1 MVGPRVTLETIRAAR
16 GYLSGR
22 IHRTPLA
29 SAQLIGQMTQPRVR
43 LLLKA
48 EHLQKTG
55 SFKPRGIFYRLA
67 QLTDDERVR
76 GVITVST
83 GNTAQSLAWAARQQ
97 RISCTVVV
105 PTTAPRTK
113 REAAAGYGAEVIAI
127 GESMHQCWEAADTL
141 IATRGLTLV
150 HPCDDPFLIAGH
162 GTLGLEILE
171 DCPEVQAVLVPVGG
185 GALATGVAV
194 AIKLTRPEVKV
205 FGVEPKLAPKLS
217 RALAQGQPVDIGV
230 TATIADGLRTPVIGS
245 LPFALARQ
253 YLDAVIQVSEE
264 AMIEAMRLLLLRG
277 KYLVEPAGAAAVGAL
292 LEGSAPLPEQALT
305 VAVLSGGNVDQS
317 TLFDLLGRQEA

>member
-1 MVGPRVTLETIRAAR
+1 MVTLETIRAAQD
-16 GYLSGR
+16 YLSGK
-22 IHRTPLA
+22 IHRTPLV
-29 SAQLIGQMTQPRVR
+29 SAQLIGQMAKPRVR

-55 SFKPRGIFYRLA
+55 SFKPRGILYRLA
-67 QLTDDERVR
+67 HLEDGERAR

-83 GNTAQSLAWAARQQ
+83 GNTAQSLAWAAGQQ
-97 RISCTVVV
+97 GIPCTVIV

-113 REAAAGYGAEVIAI
+113 REAATGYGAEVIAI
-127 GESMHQCWEAADTL
+127 GESMHQCWETADTL
-141 IATRGLTLV
+141 IAARGLTLI

-171 DCPEVQAVLVPVGG
+171 DRPEVYAVLVPVGG
-185 GALATGVAV
+185 GALATGVAA
-194 AIKLTRPEVKV
+194 AIKLLRPEVKV
-205 FGVEPKLAPKLS
+205 FGVEPKLTPKLS
-217 RALAQGQPVDIGV
+217 QALAHGRPVDVGA
-230 TATIADGLRTPVIGS
+230 TATVADGLRTSVIGS

-277 KYLVEPAGAAAVGAL
+277 KYLVEPAGAAALGAL
-292 LEGSAPLPEQALT
+292 LEGSAPVPEQALT
-305 VAVLSGGNVDQS
+305 VAILSGGNIDQS
-317 TLFDLLGRQEA
+317 TLIGLLGSKEA

>member
-1 MVGPRVTLETIRAAR
+1 MVTLETIRAAHE
-16 GYLSGR
+16 YLAGA
-22 IHRTPLA
+22 IHRTPVV
-29 SAQLIGQMTQPRVR
+29 SAQLIGQMTEPRVR

-55 SFKPRGIFYRLA
+55 SFKPRGILYRLT
-67 QLTDDERVR
+67 QLTEGERTR

-83 GNTAQSLAWAARQQ
+83 GNTAQSLAWAAGQQ
-97 RISCTVVV
+97 GIPCTVVV
-105 PTTAPRTK
+105 PTTSPRSK
-113 REAAAGYGAEVIAI
+113 REAATGYGANVIAI
-127 GESMHQCWEAADTL
+127 GESMHQCWETADTL
-141 IATRGLTLV
+141 IATRGLTLI

-171 DCPEVQAVLVPVGG
+171 DCPEVDAVLVPVGG
-185 GALATGVAV
+185 GALATGVAA
-194 AIKLTRPEVKV
+194 AIKLVRPEVKV

-217 RALAQGQPVDIGV
+217 RALAHGQPVDIG
-230 TATIADGLRTPVIGS
+230 ATTTVADGLRTPVIGS

-277 KYLVEPAGAAAVGAL
+277 KYLVEPAGAAALGAM
-292 LEGSAPLPEQALT
+292 LEGSVPISAQAL
-305 VAVLSGGNVDQS
+305 VVVVLSGGNIDQS
-317 TLFDLLGRQEA
+317 TLFDLLGR

>member
-1 MVGPRVTLETIRAAR
+1 MVTLETIRAAHD
-16 GYLSGR
+16 YLSGK
-22 IHRTPLA
+22 IHRTPVV
-29 SAQLIGQMTQPRVR
+29 SAQLIGQMTEPRVR

-55 SFKPRGIFYRLA
+55 SFKPRGILYRLA
-67 QLTDDERVR
+67 QLTDDERAR

-83 GNTAQSLAWAARQQ
+83 GNTAQSLAWAAGQQ
-97 RISCTVVV
+97 GIPCAVVV

-113 REAAAGYGAEVIAI
+113 REAAASYGADVIVI
-127 GESMHQCWEAADTL
+127 GESMQQCWEAADTL
-141 IATRGLTLV
+141 IASRGLTLI

-171 DCPEVQAVLVPVGG
+171 DCPEVDAVLVPVGG
-185 GALATGVAV
+185 GALATGVAA
-194 AIKLTRPEVKV
+194 AIKLARPEVKV

-217 RALAQGQPVDIGV
+217 QALAHGQPVDIGA
-230 TATIADGLRTPVIGS
+230 TATVADGLRTPVIGS

-264 AMIEAMRLLLLRG
+264 AMIEAMGLLLMRG
-277 KYLVEPAGAAAVGAL
+277 KYLVEPAGAVPLGAL
-292 LEGSAPLPEQALT
+292 LEGSAPVSAQALV
-305 VAVLSGGNVDQS
+305 VAVLSGGNIDQS

>member
-1 MVGPRVTLETIRAAR
+1 MVTLETIRAAHD
-16 GYLSGR
+16 YLSSR
-22 IHRTPLA
+22 IHRTPLV
-29 SAQLIGQMTQPRVR
+29 SAQLIGQMTEPRVR

-48 EHLQKTG
+48 EQLQKTG
-55 SFKPRGIFYRLA
+55 SFKPRGILYRLA
-67 QLTDDERVR
+67 HLTDDERVR

-97 RISCTVVV
+97 GVPCTVVV

-113 REAAAGYGAEVIAI
+113 REAATGYGAEVITI
-127 GESMHQCWEAADTL
+127 GESMHQCWETADML

-171 DCPEVQAVLVPVGG
+171 DCPEVDAVVVPVGG
-185 GALATGVAV
+185 GALATGVAA
-194 AIKLTRPEVKV
+194 AIKLVRPEVKV
-205 FGVEPKLAPKLS
+205 FGIEPKLAPKLS

-230 TATIADGLRTPVIGS
+230 TATVADGLRTPVIGN
-245 LPFALARQ
+245 LPFALARR

-264 AMIEAMRLLLLRG
+264 AIIEAMRLLLLRG
-277 KYLVEPAGAAAVGAL
+277 KFLVEPAGAAPLGAL
-292 LEGSAPLPEQALT
+292 LEGGVPIPAQALT
-305 VAVLSGGNVDQS
+305 VAILSGGNIDQS
-317 TLFDLLGRQEA
+317 ALFDLLGGKEA

>member
-1 MVGPRVTLETIRAAR
+1 MVTLETIRAAHD
-16 GYLSGR
+16 YLSGK
-22 IHRTPLA
+22 IHRTPVV
-29 SAQLIGQMTQPRVR
+29 SAQLIGQMTEPRVR

-48 EHLQKTG
+48 ENLQKTG
-55 SFKPRGIFYRLA
+55 SFKPRGILYRLA
-67 QLTDDERVR
+67 QLTDDERAR

-83 GNTAQSLAWAARQQ
+83 GNTAQSLAWAAGQQ
-97 RISCTVVV
+97 GIPCAVVV

-113 REAAAGYGAEVIAI
+113 REAAASYGADVIVI
-127 GESMHQCWEAADTL
+127 GESMQQCWEAADTL
-141 IATRGLTLV
+141 IASRGLTLI

-171 DCPEVQAVLVPVGG
+171 DCPEVDAVLVPVGG
-185 GALATGVAV
+185 GALATGVAA
-194 AIKLTRPEVKV
+194 AIKLARPEVKV

-217 RALAQGQPVDIGV
+217 QALAHGQPVDIGA
-230 TATIADGLRTPVIGS
+230 TATVADGLRTPVIGS

-264 AMIEAMRLLLLRG
+264 AMIEAMRLLLMRG
-277 KYLVEPAGAAAVGAL
+277 KYLVEPAGAAPLGAL
-292 LEGSAPLPEQALT
+292 HEGSAPVSAQALV
-305 VAVLSGGNVDQS
+305 VAVLSGGNIDQS